1 VKNYSLD
8 GRKDDLDGVMGRTE
22 AEEAVRVLEK
32 GGRGDRDVSAV
43 FLLVFSFLFADHCHL
58 DPTTAD

>member
-1 VKNYSLD
+1 MKNYSLD

-22 AEEAVRVLEK
+22 TEEAVRVLEK

-43 FLLVFSFLFADHCHL
+43 FLLVFGVSFC
-58 DPTTAD
+58 